1 MIPNFIKIDNQTYF
15 ADIQIWMNKVLI
27 RYTYN
32 ISSEWEDLQQ
42 ACNRMIAL
50 LQAKWLIPKPEVK
63 RSVMQNAIYWKWMEV
78 VSDETGNHKDVIHA
92 LMKKNFLSKRKL
104 VKIGWKRNYVNIE
117 WSTKELSVKRFTK
130 YLDDIYQF
138 FLIRDLKLPTEDKL
152 DMDSL
157 IATYWNR

>member
-15 ADIQIWMNKVLI
+15 ADIQISMNKVLI

-42 ACNRMIAL
+42 ACNRMVAL
-50 LQAKWLIPKPEVK
+50 LQAKWLIAKPEVK

-78 VSDETGNHKDVIHA
+78 VSDETGNHKDAIHA
-92 LMKKNFLSKRKL
+92 LMKKRFLSKRKL

-117 WSTKELSVKRFTK
+117 GSTKELSVKRFTK

-138 FLIRDLKLPTEDKL
+138 FAERDLKLPTEDQL
-152 DMDSL
+152 DIDSL
-157 IATYWNR
+157 IATYWHM